1 MALSLARAGYF
12 KRDPQCVL
20 NAPISLV
27 LDSYYYEAF
36 VQDYQNC
43 SFELNRPK
51 EENKKQWQHH

>member
-20 NAPISLV
+20 NSPVSLV
-27 LDSYYYEAF
+27 IDAYYYEAF

-43 SFELNRPK
+43 DIELNKPK
-51 EENKKQWQHH
+51 EEKRNGNTR